1 MASLKLKSAKISN
14 RVAERAIL
22 LALVACGDG
31 LPVADR
37 GPHAAATTPQATG
50 EPVVHWELVGRVTP
64 GDSVWPDAP
73 PFDGGKAMVERCR
86 ERRPCAAER
95 WRSDDGRI
103 MDLTLIERTIVF
115 EDGRPPWPAR
125 WMSITGTLRA
135 CIGDPLTIPP
145 TDDQNSIRTLTTHGE
160 TAQWTLYFS
169 GQNTCG
175 LDGQLRLD
183 AHKDSIDLHP
193 TLCEG
198 KRWREGGR
206 ECVRRR
212 LSERP

>member
-1 MASLKLKSAKISN
+1 MASSKLRSVTISN
-14 RVAERAIL
+14 RAANCAA
-22 LALVACGDG
+22 LALFACGDG
-31 LPVADR
+31 TTAVVGSSVSAETR
-37 GPHAAATTPQATG
+37 AT
-50 EPVVHWELVGRVTP
+50 EMPVVHWELVGRVTP
-64 GDSVWPDAP
+64 GDSAWPDAP
-73 PFDGGKAMVERCR
+73 PFAGGKAMVERCR

-115 EDGRPPWPAR
+115 EDGRPSWPAR

-145 TDDQNSIRTLTTHGE
+145 TDDINSIRTLTTRGE

-169 GQNTCG
+169 GQNACG
-175 LDGQLRLD
+175 LEGQLRLD
-183 AHKDSIDLHP
+183 AHKDAIDLHP

-212 LSERP
+212 LSQRP